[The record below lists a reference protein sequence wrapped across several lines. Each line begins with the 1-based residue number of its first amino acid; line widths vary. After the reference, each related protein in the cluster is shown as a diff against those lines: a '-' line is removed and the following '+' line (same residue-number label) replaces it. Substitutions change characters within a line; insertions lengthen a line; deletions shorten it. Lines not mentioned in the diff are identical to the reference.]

1 MSFYNTIKE
10 ICEKNNKV
18 ALFIDMDGTIA
29 EYTVFDDNYI
39 TTETRGVF
47 INSKPLNIVIENLGK
62 LSKIKN
68 LDLYILSLSRSK
80 IIIEEKKKWL
90 KKYAPFIKE
99 ENYIILCREKGEYNS
114 ENKEVVKSEKMKEK
128 LNNYDFVILVDD
140 EHKILRRAKKEL
152 KDRGAVFHPSSVIV

>member
-1 MSFYNTIKE
+1 MSFYNEVKE
-10 ICEKNNKV
+10 ICEKYNKV

-29 EYTVFDDNYI
+29 EYKVYEDNYI
-39 TTETRGVF
+39 TTETKGVF
-47 INSKPLNIVIENLGK
+47 LKAAPLNSIIEK
-62 LSKIKN
+62 FRTLSEIEN

-90 KKYAPFIKE
+90 KKYAPFIKD